1 MILTGS
7 KINFIRYK
15 TKLEIQVIILPLSK
29 FKFRYVKKY
38 NISYFSS
45 GISGRAIKHNV
56 KIGSISG
63 LTPKAFTAAY
73 ISLLENPVQIILW
86 LSWTIGGCP
95 KSNECSAHWALR
107 QVVPEPVEMTATL
120 NVVVSINSTT
130 VMQTYWTA
138 PFYFTHRKRNNRI
151 FFCLRYQHAPL
162 WKFYL
167 LFQPAPAKTLRS
179 SHQPY
184 SLRRRTVHCIANVR
198 RISKSLPVWRIARR
212 LIVSSTSQW
221 MIIVFSL

>member
-73 ISLLENPVQIILW
+73 ISLLENPVQIIL
-86 LSWTIGGCP
+86 
-95 KSNECSAHWALR
+95 
-107 QVVPEPVEMTATL
+107 
-120 NVVVSINSTT
+120 
-130 VMQTYWTA
+130 
-138 PFYFTHRKRNNRI
+138 
-151 FFCLRYQHAPL
+151 
-162 WKFYL
+162 
-167 LFQPAPAKTLRS
+167 
-179 SHQPY
+179 
-184 SLRRRTVHCIANVR
+184 
-198 RISKSLPVWRIARR
+198 
-212 LIVSSTSQW
+212 
-221 MIIVFSL
+221 